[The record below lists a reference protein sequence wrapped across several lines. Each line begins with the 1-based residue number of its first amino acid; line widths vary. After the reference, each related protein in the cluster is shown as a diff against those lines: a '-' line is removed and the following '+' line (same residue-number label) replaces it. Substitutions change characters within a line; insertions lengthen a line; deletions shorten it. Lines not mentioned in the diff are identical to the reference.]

1 MRGDDGRT
9 LTLPTETWR
18 EYVVRRERCLAL
30 RAKLSAGEVVEVN
43 DLVTHN
49 LDVRQFIQDAI
60 STSEGPE
67 LLRAFHKATMRVTVL
82 DPTCGS
88 GAFLF
93 AALNILEPVYEACL
107 DRMRGFV
114 DDLEGS
120 SERHSPKKYED
131 FKRTLADV
139 ARHPSPS
146 YFIFK
151 SIIVNNLY
159 GVDIMEE
166 AVEICKLRLFLKL
179 VSQVDRVGDLEP
191 LPDIDFNVRAG
202 NTLVGYVTVDEV
214 RRAAEKVAMPTKA
227 DGTAIQSRMLD
238 TEADTAIRAIEEE
251 AEVVGRAYEQFHVMQ
266 SEHDMPA
273 GAFAKAKV
281 DLRGRLRAL
290 AGKLD
295 RYLAREY
302 GVDAADAAAFERWR
316 KSHEPF
322 HWVTEFYGI
331 MRGGGF
337 DVIVGNPP
345 WAEYSTIRK
354 TLTVRGYASESCG
367 NLHCLCTERSLSL
380 RGPLGRF
387 SFIVQLP
394 MLNSA
399 RMRPIRHLLQAQ
411 SAQLH
416 VIPCDDRPGRLFEGL
431 EHCRSVIF
439 LSAAHS
445 RSGKSKTYSTRYQ
458 RWFGSTRDTLFY
470 LINYTPISGQSQ
482 VHGVLPKCD
491 GMIHEELCCGL
502 SAETGGII
510 DSLVS
515 KRPTKEFVFY
525 QEATQYWVKATFGLP
540 YYAKNSVTGAPAHGR
555 YLYCPNEST
564 AHTLSALMNSTLFY
578 IFFVTYGDC
587 FHLSHA
593 IASRFPLLDS
603 CLADDA
609 LVQADAKLMSD
620 LQSNASR
627 KTISTRDGDVIEYD
641 EYYGGRSKPII
652 DAIDTLLAAHYGF
665 TDEELDFIIN
675 YDIKYRM
682 GRDATTA
689 EDVTT

>member
-1 MRGDDGRT
+1 MPGAPG
-9 LTLPTETWR
+9 EA
-18 EYVVRRERCLAL
+18 EC
-30 RAKLSAGEVVEVN
+30 GEVVEVN

-331 MRGGGF
+331 MQDGGF

-345 WAEYSTIRK
+345 YVMYAPRK
-354 TLTVRGYASESCG
+354 LGYAIQPRQYQTEDSR
-367 NLHCLCTERSLSL
+367 NLYAFVFERSIELATRDSPVGL
-380 RGPLGRF
+380 
-387 SFIVQLP
+387 IVQLTSLSSEKLVTLQNLLVQRGKLLALP
-394 MLNSA
+394 FP
-399 RMRPIRHLLQAQ
+399 RRPESMFDGVEMPVAILLSFSDTNRSIVTSRVGRIYGDERPAVLSIAATIAHNTWIDGHRIAKFGRTVEISIANRILSEPGSLDNLLTIRSNH
-411 SAQLH
+411 
-416 VIPCDDRPGRLFEGL
+416 
-431 EHCRSVIF
+431 
-439 LSAAHS
+439 
-445 RSGKSKTYSTRYQ
+445 
-458 RWFGSTRDTLFY
+458 
-470 LINYTPISGQSQ
+470 
-482 VHGVLPKCD
+482 
-491 GMIHEELCCGL
+491 
-502 SAETGGII
+502 
-510 DSLVS
+510 
-515 KRPTKEFVFY
+515 FVYY
-525 QEATQYWVKATFGLP
+525 QEACRYWLKAT
-540 YYAKNSVTGAPAHGR
+540 VGAPHFKRNGITMNPPHGR
-555 YLYCPNEST
+555 YL
-564 AHTLSALMNSTLFY
+564 ALRSAISAEFLACLLNSSLFY
-578 IFFVTYGDC
+578 WYYSVFSDC
-587 FHLSHA
+587 EHVND
-593 IASRFPLLDS
+593 R
-603 CLADDA
+603 
-609 LVQADAKLMSD
+609 LVRKMRVPDSD
-620 LQSNASR
+620 LHESWHEHWNQLSQSLTRHSTR
-627 KTISTRDGDVIEYD
+627 KTIMTQQGHFIEYD
-641 EYYGGRSKPII
+641 EMKALWSKGAI

-682 GRDATTA
+682 GRDAATS